1 MLMQAHGCGAQ
12 ASVRFKMFLNLQRL
26 DEQRAR
32 IKREAAVRRGLAGPV
47 EADKNTVCLAAFDVL
62 DVNRLPAPRT
72 DALQRWW
79 VGYHL
84 LRPLRWR
91 LSAALRFGVCF
102 FAPILGLPLIARI
115 AVDRESAFLGH
126 RPAIGWWILDVCS
139 CMNSSSVRGPK
150 KKYARACLLPPLLSR
165 KNAPEKEQAVSPLPQ
180 SPATNR
186 ASPRSRLSVIS

>member
-126 RPAIGWWILDVCS
+126 RPAIGLVDLGCV
-139 CMNSSSVRGPK
+139 
-150 KKYARACLLPPLLSR
+150 LLHELQFSKR
-165 KNAPEKEQAVSPLPQ
+165 PEKEVRTGVSLTAFVVPEKC
-180 SPATNR
+180 A
-186 ASPRSRLSVIS
+186 